1 MTSRSGRHV
10 IKHRMELMGYAE
22 GSYNLDELYTSFL
35 KLADKKGQVFDYDLE
50 ALLFF
55 SQIQEEPEQFKLD
68 YLSVLSGGSVMA
80 TASVRM
86 KVGGEMVCEAATG
99 NGPVDAVY
107 QCITRTTGYDLRIDK
122 YELKSKGEGKDAL
135 GQVDIVAEYEGRKFH
150 GMGLATDIVES
161 SAQALVHVMNNIHRA
176 CQVAEKKEQ
185 ISQKSKLETI

>member
-1 MTSRSGRHV
+1 
-10 IKHRMELMGYAE
+10 
-22 GSYNLDELYTSFL
+22 
-35 KLADKKGQVFDYDLE
+35 
-50 ALLFF
+50 
-55 SQIQEEPEQFKLD
+55 
-68 YLSVLSGGSVMA
+68 MA

-86 KVGGEMVCEAATG
+86 KVGDGMVCEAATG

-107 QCITRTTGYDLRIDK
+107 QCINRITGYDISIDK